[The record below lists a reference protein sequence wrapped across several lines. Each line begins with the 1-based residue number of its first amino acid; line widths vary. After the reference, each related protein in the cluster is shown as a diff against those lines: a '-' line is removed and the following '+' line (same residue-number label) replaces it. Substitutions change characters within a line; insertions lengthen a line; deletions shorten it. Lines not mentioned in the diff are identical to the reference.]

1 MARKLNNSP
10 LRGDLSEDAFPP
22 SAGGTTGLFCRGGD
36 HPRPRRVSAVL
47 APVLTPYDPIKQNLD
62 EMLSAPSFKH
72 PLGTDRYGR
81 DVLTRIIYG
90 CRYALIIG
98 VGVVAIQLLGRRD
111 PGPDR
116 GILRGGRSK
125 P

>member
-1 MARKLNNSP
+1 MNAEADPTSQLGESYLKI
-10 LRGDLSEDAFPP
+10 AFRRMRRDR
-22 SAGGTTGLFCRGGD
+22 ACLGRAGD
-36 HPRPRRVSAVL
+36 HPRPRVLAFL
-47 APVLTPYDPIKQNLD
+47 APVLTSYDPIKQNLD

-98 VGVVAIQLLGRRD
+98 VGVVAIQLVVGVSLGLTA
-111 PGPDR
+111 GYF
-116 GILRGGRSK
+116 GGLRN